1 MMTISVRGV
10 GPVTIEQL
18 EARLSAY
25 MNAGAPKPVLEGAP
39 EQQAAMLHQ
48 VAARG
53 DTQMKALVALLLAQ
67 NPAT

>member
-1 MMTISVRGV
+1 MAIRLRGV

-39 EQQAAMLHQ
+39 DAQAAILRD

-53 DTQMKALVALLLAQ
+53 DTQMKALVALLLEQYPGA
-67 NPAT
+67 

>member
-1 MMTISVRGV
+1 M
-10 GPVTIEQL
+10 EQL

-39 EQQAAMLHQ
+39 EEQAAVLRE

-53 DTQMKALVALLLAQ
+53 DTQMKALVALLLEQ
-67 NPAT
+67 SPGG